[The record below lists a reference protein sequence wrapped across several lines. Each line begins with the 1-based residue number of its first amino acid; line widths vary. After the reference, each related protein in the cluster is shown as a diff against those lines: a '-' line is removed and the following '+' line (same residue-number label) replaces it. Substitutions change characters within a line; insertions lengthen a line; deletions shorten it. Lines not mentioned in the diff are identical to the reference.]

1 MPWRSYIRS
10 KRPFFETIPKLNLK
24 FESFRVF
31 RCIWNLF
38 AGILLVRFPK
48 IQLFSSQIPAT
59 SESSKFLDWVSS
71 LVNCILFI
79 YCILVNK
86 KALFTLKYLEN
97 NRFFKFFYFAI
108 SINFRS
114 YFKFIFYFQILIIL
128 FSRCRYLAAKQSR
141 FRSITSRDQ
150 WIKMNFSLHDKVSRF
165 CKLIVLSLNPLFS
178 QAVLWNG
185 QFLAFY
191 IDEYLKLK
199 C

>member
-10 KRPFFETIPKLNLK
+10 KRPFLETIPKLNLK

-108 SINFRS
+108 SQ
-114 YFKFIFYFQILIIL
+114 FQILLTSNSYFIFKSWL
-128 FSRCRYLAAKQSR
+128 FCFHVAG
-141 FRSITSRDQ
+141 TSLLNNPGFEVLRLVINELK
-150 WIKMNFSLHDKVSRF
+150 WIFPCMIKSHVS
-165 CKLIVLSLNPLFS
+165 VS
-178 QAVLWNG
+178 W
-185 QFLAFY
+185 
-191 IDEYLKLK
+191 
-199 C
+199 